1 MPELPIIYTVRLDL
15 TDEVRD
21 EFERWAAGKHI
32 QDVLAAGF
40 LSASRFRSIQG
51 DPQFLHLYQL
61 PNVEL
66 LGTERYKDVAR
77 NDNTANRLRHGIVNH
92 SAALYKQE
100 LVVNVPDKTGSHAAG
115 STGNNKPTHL
125 ATVRMD
131 VPDEASEELIRWH
144 REEHMP
150 LITAVSGVVNACL
163 CRLTAKHPRTPC
175 NEPEW
180 VSIYELENAEV
191 LRDPGVKAANETEW
205 AKKVQALTT
214 GVRFNVMERIEP
226 L

>member
-1 MPELPIIYTVRLDL
+1 MAELPIIYTVRLDL

-21 EFERWAAGKHI
+21 EFERWAAGRHI

-77 NDNTANRLRHGIVNH
+77 NDNTANQLRHGMQNH

-100 LVVNVPDKTGSHAAG
+100 LLVKTPDEPGSHSG
-115 STGNNKPTHL
+115 STLDNKTTHL

-131 VPDEASEELIRWH
+131 VSSGASDELIKWH
-144 REEHMP
+144 REEHIP
-150 LITAVSGVVNACL
+150 LITAVTGVLSARL
-163 CRLTAKHPRTPC
+163 CRLTAKHPITKC

-180 VSIYELENAEV
+180 ISIYEMESDEV
-191 LRDPGVKAANETEW
+191 LRNPGIKAANETEW
-205 AKKVQALTT
+205 AKKVHAVTHD
-214 GVRFNVMERIEP
+214 VRFNVMERIEP

>member
-15 TDEVRD
+15 TDEVSD

-77 NDNTANRLRHGIVNH
+77 NDNTASQFRHGMSNH

-100 LVVNVPDKTGSHAAG
+100 VVVNVQDG
-115 STGNNKPTHL
+115 STGDSKPTHL
-125 ATVRMD
+125 ATIRMD
-131 VPDEASEELIRWH
+131 VPNEASDELIRWH
-144 REEHMP
+144 REEHIP
-150 LITAVSGVVNACL
+150 LITGVSGVVNARL
-163 CRLTAKHPRTPC
+163 CRLTAKHPVTPC

-180 VSIYELENAEV
+180 VSIYELENADVV
-191 LRDPGVKAANETEW
+191 LDPGVKAANETEW
-205 AKKVQALTT
+205 AKKIQAVTT
-214 GVRFNVMERIEP
+214 GVRLNVMERIEP
-226 L
+226 Y